1 MEIERDI
8 IENSKYIIKYF
19 NARHKQV
26 TLLMLENLLFFLE
39 GIYMTITEEDKL
51 YLEYWYTSEYGPI
64 NKIIDREYKMFGKY
78 PINISTSN
86 IDIPD
91 ENKKYIEFL
100 YNIFK
105 DYTAFDLSVLF
116 FSEDSPFWKTK
127 KRYFGFNKDT
137 IINKSDLKEWFKEII
152 ENSLKKE
159 MEM

>member
-1 MEIERDI
+1 MGIERDI
-8 IENSKYIIKYF
+8 KENAKYIIKFF
-19 NARHKQV
+19 NENNKDV
-26 TLLMLENLLFFLE
+26 TLSMLEKLLFFLE
-39 GIYMTITEEDKL
+39 GIYMAITEEDKL
-51 YLEYWYTSEYGPI
+51 YLENWFASEYGPI
-64 NKIIDREYKMFGKY
+64 NKIIDKEYKIFRKY

-116 FSEDSPFWKTK
+116 FSEDSPFWKIK

-137 IINKSDLKEWFKEII
+137 TINKNQLKKWFKEII
-152 ENSLKKE
+152 KNSLKKE
-159 MEM
+159 MDV

>member
-1 MEIERDI
+1 MGIERDI
-8 IENSKYIIKYF
+8 KENAKYIIKYF
-19 NARHKQV
+19 NENNKEV
-26 TLLMLENLLFFLE
+26 TLSMLEKLLFFLE
-39 GIYMTITEEDKL
+39 GIYMAITEEDKL
-51 YLEYWYTSEYGPI
+51 YLENWVASEYGPI

-86 IDIPD
+86 IDIPE

-116 FSEDSPFWKTK
+116 FSETSPFWKTK
-127 KRYFGFNKDT
+127 QRYFGFSKDT
-137 IINKSDLKEWFKEII
+137 IINKNDLKEWFKEII

>member
-51 YLEYWYTSEYGPI
+51 YLENWYTSEYGPI

-105 DYTAFDLSVLF
+105 DYTAFDLSVLVF
-116 FSEDSPFWKTK
+116 F
-127 KRYFGFNKDT
+127 RGFTFLENKEK
-137 IINKSDLKEWFKEII
+137 ILWF
-152 ENSLKKE
+152 
-159 MEM
+159 